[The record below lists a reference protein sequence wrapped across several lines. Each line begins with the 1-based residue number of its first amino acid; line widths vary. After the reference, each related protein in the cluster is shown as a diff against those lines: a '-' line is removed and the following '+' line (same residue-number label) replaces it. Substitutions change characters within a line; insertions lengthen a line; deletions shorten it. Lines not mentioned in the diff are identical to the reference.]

1 MAKSRNTQIIQNEL
15 ECKKC
20 GDIIYSSNRH
30 DFKYCKCGSVAV
42 DGGMDYLRRAGN
54 LADIVERSMHM
65 DVDAI
70 ADCKDAI
77 YWAKDIGLNELG
89 TILAVIR
96 VLRQHE
102 LLDMSKF

>member
-20 GDIIYSSNRH
+20 GDIIYSCNRH
-30 DFKYCKCGSVAV
+30 DFKYCKCGSIAV
-42 DGGMDYLRRAGN
+42 DGGMDYLRRVGN
-54 LADIVERSMHM
+54 VTDFVDRSMHM
-65 DVDAI
+65 DVDALS
-70 ADCKDAI
+70 DCKDAI
-77 YWAKDIGLNELG
+77 RWAKDTGRNELG
-89 TILAVIR
+89 TILSVIR